1 MSTTTAAT
9 AAQKNGSTAVGLFP
23 VAYQIGGNMP
33 GAPTFNVHLLV
44 NTPNERITGYGTIT
58 QTTNPPL
65 NIDTK
70 LEGNYTYMTV
80 MPNNS
85 SILVVATGYPVIN
98 WPPNGGVGPVLMPNV
113 ELRMVLSDDWA
124 GGTANYQYQ
133 GSDGQWQSI
142 TNAPVKK
149 IS

>member
-1 MSTTTAAT
+1 MANAT
-9 AAQKNGSTAVGLFP
+9 AAAPAAKKNGANAVGLFP
-23 VAYQIGGNMP
+23 VAYQIGGNVID
-33 GAPTFNVHLLV
+33 APKFIVHLLV
-44 NTPNERITGYGTIT
+44 NTPNERITGYGNIT
-58 QTTNPPL
+58 QGVNPPL
-65 NIDTK
+65 NLETK

-80 MPNNS
+80 VGSS

-124 GGTANYQYQ
+124 GGTANYRYTD
-133 GSDGQWQSI
+133 SNGQWHDV

-149 IS
+149 I